1 MAHAQEA
8 IVHEGVRKQPLT
20 RPLAIG
26 HASSA
31 FISNAIRPAGSPPAS
46 ERSLLFPP
54 GPGDGREAFSITMSA
69 RSVQPLERVTMLHRR
84 GVERGV

>member
-26 HASSA
+26 HARSA
-31 FISNAIRPAGSPPAS
+31 FISNAIRPAGSPPAHAHGLM
-46 ERSLLFPP
+46 EGSLLFPP
-54 GPGDGREAFSITMSA
+54 GPGGREAFSVTMSA
-69 RSVQPLERVTMLHRR
+69 RSAQP
-84 GVERGV
+84 

>member
-26 HASSA
+26 HARSA
-31 FISNAIRPAGSPPAS
+31 FILNTIRPAGSPPAHAHGLMPMGS
-46 ERSLLFPP
+46 CEGSLLSPP
-54 GPGDGREAFSITMSA
+54 GPGGREAFSVTMSA
-69 RSVQPLERVTMLHRR
+69 RSAQP
-84 GVERGV
+84 